1 MTAESRQQ
9 WKQWRWQQL
18 SGYQAKLKGKLLNW
32 EEVRAGGRT
41 ASGETKE
48 GGAD

>member
-1 MTAESRQQ
+1 MEAESRQQ
-9 WKQWRWQQL
+9 WKQWQWQQL
-18 SGYQAKLKGKLLNW
+18 SSHQAKLKEKLLNW
-32 EEVRAGGRT
+32 EEVRVGGRT